1 MEPVRVLIMNG
12 YSENLRM
19 KTLIRTGC
27 AFVCVFLTFTVALAQ
42 GPRYPSKSIRLIVPY
57 APGGIVDYIG
67 RLLGQRLSE
76 GFGQSVVVDNRPGAG
91 GVIGIE
97 TTSRASGDGYT
108 LLIMDPAIVINPS
121 LLPKVPYDIH
131 KDLAP
136 VTIVSNSPLVLAI
149 NAKVPA
155 SSVQELVNLAK
166 SQPGKLSFASAGV
179 GTTPHMAGEMFKARI
194 QQNIVHVPYKGSG
207 PAMTD
212 LIAGQVQMTFSSI
225 TAALPFIKE
234 GRLRGLATT
243 GAKRAAALSSL
254 PTMTESGFPGFDVNL
269 WLGVFVPSST
279 PKNIVA
285 ALNSEIRKA
294 LQNPAVAA
302 GFEKVGA
309 DPLGNSPQEAA
320 AYVKNEFTKWAK
332 VIKDANLRAD

>member
-1 MEPVRVLIMNG
+1 MKHRAFLSRVVTGLLI
-12 YSENLRM
+12 
-19 KTLIRTGC
+19 
-27 AFVCVFLTFTVALAQ
+27 ALGAPFAYGQ
-42 GPRYPSKSIRLIVPY
+42 SYPSKSIRLIVPY

-67 RLLGQRLSE
+67 RLMGQRLSE
-76 GFGQSVVVDNRPGAG
+76 GFGQSVVIDNRPGAG

-97 TTSRASGDGYT
+97 TASRANGDGYT
-108 LLIMDPAIVINPS
+108 LVIMDPAIVINPS
-121 LLPKVPYDIH
+121 LLSKVPYDIH

-136 VTIVSNSPLVLAI
+136 VTILSNSPLVLAI

-155 SSVQELVNLAK
+155 ASVQELVNLAK

-179 GTTPHMAGEMFKARI
+179 GTTPHMAGELFNARI

-225 TAALPFIKE
+225 TAALPFIKD

-243 GAKRAAALSSL
+243 GGKRAMALSNL
-254 PTMTESGFPGFDVNL
+254 PTMAESGFAGFEVNL
-269 WLGVFVPSST
+269 WLGIFVPAST
-279 PKNIVA
+279 SKGVVGT
-285 ALNSEIRKA
+285 LNAEMRKA
-294 LQNPAVAA
+294 LQNRAVAS

-309 DPLGNSPQEAA
+309 EPLGNSSQEAA
-320 AYVKNEFTKWAK
+320 VYVKNEFTKWAK